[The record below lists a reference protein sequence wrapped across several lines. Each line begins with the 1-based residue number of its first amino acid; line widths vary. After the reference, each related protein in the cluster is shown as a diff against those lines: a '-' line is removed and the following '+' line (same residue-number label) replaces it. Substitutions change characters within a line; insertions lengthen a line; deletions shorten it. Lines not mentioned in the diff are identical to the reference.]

1 MASPAP
7 PQGGSNACVVSMIE
21 ATRIVLFGI
30 SGQVGSRLMTTLADA
45 GYEVT
50 GLDRRTLDFATAT
63 AKEIAV
69 KLRAVEPHL
78 VINAAAYTA
87 VDGAEKEVALAN
99 RINAEIPEMIAHAC
113 AEQSVPMIHF
123 STDYVFDGLSGAPY
137 AEDATPHPLNVYAQS
152 KLGGEQAVRQHGG
165 YVFRLQWVYAG
176 TGKNFFLTMKK
187 LLTEREEVRVVADQL
202 GAPSHALH
210 VAQAITQA
218 APNIISGEI
227 PAGMYHLTSQ
237 GHTSWHGFAC
247 AIAQAMNSAARVVPI
262 VTAQYPTPAIRPKDT
277 RLDGSRLATVGIVMP
292 HWREGIAIAMKES
305 L

>member
-1 MASPAP
+1 MEGHVNEPL
-7 PQGGSNACVVSMIE
+7 
-21 ATRIVLFGI
+21 RIVLFGI
-30 SGQVGSRLMTTLADA
+30 SGQLGSRLMTTLADA

-50 GLDRRTLDFATAT
+50 GLDRRTLDFTTAT

-87 VDGAEKEVALAN
+87 VDAAENEVALAQ
-99 RINAEIPEMIAHAC
+99 RINAEIPEIIAQTC

-123 STDYVFDGLSGAPY
+123 STDYVFDGARGAPY
-137 AEDATPHPLNVYAQS
+137 AEDATPHPLNAYAHS

-176 TGKNFFLTMKK
+176 TGKNFFCTMKK
-187 LLTEREEVRVVADQL
+187 LLSERDEVRVVADQL

-227 PAGMYHLTSQ
+227 PAGIYHLTSQ

-247 AIAQAMNSAARVVPI
+247 AIAQALNSRACVVPI
-262 VTAQYPTPAIRPKDT
+262 VTTEYPTPAIRPKDT
-277 RLDGSRLATVGIVMP
+277 RLDCSALASFGIRMP
-292 HWREGIAIAMKES
+292 HWRDGISLAVKES
-305 L
+305 E